1 MTDTGN
7 SIVRP
12 FGRLDPANSSSPLR
26 ASGAG
31 RPLAE
36 PAILQELHGFGRNPG
51 NLRMHAYVPDRL
63 ALSPALV
70 VAMHGCGQNANDY
83 DKGAGWSTLADRFGF
98 IVAYPE
104 QQSSNNPRTCFSWFN
119 PDDIARNQ
127 GEALSIREMAEHAIV
142 KFGIDR
148 SRVFVTG
155 LSAGGAMT
163 SVMLATYPEVFAGG
177 AIIAGLPFGAA
188 HSVHEALNA
197 MFSDQAVAAPVLGD
211 RVRTASEH
219 RGPWPKISVWHGTAD
234 TIVKPSNA
242 EHSVNQWIDVHGLT
256 SEPSRSERS
265 GGHVHRI
272 WNGDDGCAV
281 LESFTLQGMPHGV
294 PLGLTT
300 GVGSCGVA
308 GQYFLDVGLCSTSHI
323 AAAWGLNRER
333 DGTQHSP
340 SGGDTRLEYTRP
352 DDRLAA
358 MTAGHA
364 AGKAGP
370 AATTALDRRG
380 SEPLLE
386 ANSVIAAAFKAA
398 GLPGSVFTGHSI
410 SARGR
415 IQAQAIIDS
424 ALLAAGLKRK

>member
-1 MTDTGN
+1 MTDTSNPLSRLLIG
-7 SIVRP
+7 RP
-12 FGRLDPANSSSPLR
+12 DLSDRWSAVGTSPN
-26 ASGAG
+26 ASGT
-31 RPLAE
+31 
-36 PAILQELHGFGRNPG
+36 AILQEQHGFGRNPG
-51 NLRMHAYVPDRL
+51 NLLMHAYVPTRL
-63 ALSPALV
+63 ARSPALV
-70 VAMHGCGQNANDY
+70 VAMHGCGQNAHDY
-83 DKGAGWSTLADRFGF
+83 DKGSGWSALAERFGF

-197 MFSDQAVAAPVLGD
+197 MFTDQAVAAPVLGD

-256 SEPSRSERS
+256 SEPSRSDRS

-272 WNGDDGCAV
+272 WNGGDGCVV

-294 PLGLTT
+294 PLGLTA
-300 GVGSCGVA
+300 GAGSCGAA

-323 AAAWGLNRER
+323 AAAWGLDQER
-333 DGTQHSP
+333 DDTQYSP
-340 SGGDTRLEYTRP
+340 SGRDTGLEYTRS
-352 DDRLAA
+352 DDRVAA

-370 AATTALDRRG
+370 TAATALGMRG
-380 SEPLLE
+380 SDPLLE
-386 ANSVIAAAFKAA
+386 TNSVIAAAFKAA
-398 GLPGSVFTGHSI
+398 GLPVPMFTGHSI
-410 SARGR
+410 GTRSR
-415 IQAQAIIDS
+415 IQAQAIIDA